1 MPDDATEQLAD
12 GTSEQPVGETEQPQ
26 GDVAETTTPDV
37 ADPAGDVAEREVVDL
52 ASLLA
57 SDDGINQLLDDEQ
70 VGKVLKGRLE
80 KEAKDA
86 EFRTRQAV
94 EKELRQRAASDE
106 MLAERLKA
114 VALEAGWDADDD
126 RLRNAVAAFHAP
138 ADQRR
143 TIEQSLTWIGLAR
156 EGFSDD
162 GKAGID
168 LAVRTALE
176 ADDPQSALV
185 SVVSQVYQGTRDAG
199 AREAVQ
205 SLSLDAV
212 PENAP
217 LRKEIDAYV
226 AKRVEEELQAAAI
239 SAGRVDPGPARS
251 TGTAPGTNRDQEI
264 DRILQTAPASSAQY
278 REAFKEKHG
287 FELAPAR

>member
-1 MPDDATEQLAD
+1 MPDDATEQPAD
-12 GTSEQPVGETEQPQ
+12 GSSEQPVGETEQPQ

-57 SDDGINQLLDDEQ
+57 SDDGINRLLDDEQ

-114 VALEAGWDADDD
+114 IALEAGWDADDD

-143 TIEQSLTWIGLAR
+143 TIEQSLTWIGIAR
-156 EGFSDD
+156 DGFSDE
-162 GKAGID
+162 GKARID
-168 LAVRTALE
+168 
-176 ADDPQSALV
+176 
-185 SVVSQVYQGTRDAG
+185 SQVQRALAKPDPEKELVDIVSDVYMETREAG

-217 LRKEIDAYV
+217 LRNEIDVYV

-239 SAGRVDPGPARS
+239 SAARVDPGPSRS

-264 DRILQTAPASSAQY
+264 DRILQTSPASSAQY
-278 REAFKEKHG
+278 REAFKEKYG